1 MHDVVWQPSATDDL
15 AAVCVDHHDQWAQ
28 IAIAENEITNKLQRD
43 PFKYG
48 KHLSEGLWRIIA
60 SPIIVFFVV
69 DGDRI
74 KVDSVGWVG

>member
-1 MHDVVWQPSATDDL
+1 MHDVEWQPSATDEL
-15 AAVCVDHHDQWAQ
+15 AAVCVDHPTQSAQ

-43 PFKYG
+43 PFNYG

-74 KVDSVGWVG
+74 KIDAVDWIG